1 MSAVA
6 VENLMALLYTN
17 TGVRKSFIANPS
29 EIMADFDLDETER
42 NALLNTDWPGLVL
55 AGNGFGYKRWK
66 SNQWRHS
73 DAYIFTSY
81 DSVFDESDIA
91 PLRVMFTHRIEE
103 GKIKNQKLR
112 STHAGVVGDIL
123 KTMPENQI
131 NHEHVLLENPKLT
144 SVISIWQKLYGL
156 NLNHHYLI
164 RAYFYRA
171 TLEAIGVPES
181 LHARPGACNT
191 YIPLSPALESGSPA
205 GYITALMNDGQTIS
219 KEPLIAGRFITFP
232 ADVAQRIDAGED
244 NPNLQTPIDV
254 LCIKTL
260 CAAV

>member
-29 EIMADFDLDETER
+29 EVMADFELDDTER
-42 NALLNTDWPGLVL
+42 AALLDTDWSGLVL

-81 DSVFDESDIA
+81 DHIFTESDIA
-91 PLRVMFTHRIEE
+91 PLRALFAHRIEE
-103 GKIKNQKLR
+103 GKVKSQKLR
-112 STHAGVVGDIL
+112 STHAGTVADIL

-131 NHEHVLLENPKLT
+131 NHEHVLLENPKLA
-144 SVISIWQKLYGL
+144 SVISVWQKLYGL

-171 TLEAIGVPES
+171 TPEAVGSAEV

-191 YIPLSPALESGSPA
+191 YIPLSPSLENGSPA
-205 GYITALMNDGQTIS
+205 GYITALMNDGKPIS

-232 ADVAQRIDAGED
+232 ADVAQRIDVDEA
-244 NPNLQTPIDV
+244 NQNLQAPIDL

>member
-6 VENLMALLYTN
+6 VEKLLALLYTN
-17 TGVRKSFIANPS
+17 TGLRKSFIANPS
-29 EIMADFDLDETER
+29 EVMTDFELEDMER
-42 NALLNTDWPGLVL
+42 AALLNTDWPGLIL

-73 DAYIFTSY
+73 EAYIFTSY
-81 DSVFDESDIA
+81 DHIFTESDIA
-91 PLRVMFTHRIEE
+91 PLRALFVNRIEE
-103 GKIKNQKLR
+103 GKVKTQKLR
-112 STHAGVVGDIL
+112 STHAGVVADIL

-131 NHEHVLLENPKLT
+131 NHEHVLLENPKLNN
-144 SVISIWQKLYGL
+144 VISVWQKLYGL

-164 RAYFYRA
+164 RAYFYRVTA
-171 TLEAIGVPES
+171 EAIGVAEA

-191 YIPLSPALESGSPA
+191 YIPLSPALENGAPA
-205 GYITALMNDGQTIS
+205 GYVTALMNDGKTIS
-219 KEPLIAGRFITFP
+219 KEPLLAGRFITFP
-232 ADVAQRIDAGED
+232 ADVVQRIEVNEA
-244 NPNLQTPIDV
+244 NQNLQTPIDV

>member
-29 EIMADFDLDETER
+29 EIMADFELDDTER
-42 NALLNTDWPGLVL
+42 AALLNTDWPGLVL
-55 AGNGFGYKRWK
+55 AGNGFGYKRW
-66 SNQWRHS
+66 NQWRHS

-81 DSVFDESDIA
+81 DQIFTDSDIE
-91 PLRVMFTHRIEE
+91 PLRIMFAHRIEE
-103 GKIKNQKLR
+103 GKVKTQKLR

-171 TLEAIGVPES
+171 TAEAIGVSES

-191 YIPLSPALESGSPA
+191 YIPLSSALESGSPA
-205 GYITALMNDGQTIS
+205 GYITALMNDGKPIS

-232 ADVAQRIDAGED
+232 ADVAQRIDVDEA
-244 NPNLQTPIDV
+244 NQSLQIPIDV

>member
-1 MSAVA
+1 MSAIA
-6 VENLMALLYTN
+6 VETLMALLYTN
-17 TGVRKSFIANPS
+17 VGIRKSFIADP
-29 EIMADFDLDETER
+29 EPLMADFDLDEAECA
-42 NALLNTDWPGLVL
+42 ALLNMDWPGLVL

-81 DSVFDESDIA
+81 DSVFNESDIA

-112 STHAGVVGDIL
+112 STHAGVTGDIL

-244 NPNLQTPIDV
+244 NPNLRIPIDL

>member
-1 MSAVA
+1 MTALA
-6 VENLMALLYTN
+6 VENLLALFYTN
-17 TGVRKSFIANPS
+17 PGLRKKFEAHPG
-29 EIMADFDLDETER
+29 EFLVEHDLTIDER
-42 NALLNTDWPGLVL
+42 SSLLNMDWPGLTL

-81 DSVFDESDIA
+81 DKVFSEDEIF
-91 PLRVMFTHRIEE
+91 PLRAMLNNRIAE
-103 GKIKNQKLR
+103 GKIKTQKLR
-112 STHAGVVGDIL
+112 STHTGIVADIL

-131 NHEHVLLENPKLT
+131 NHEHVLLENPKLASII
-144 SVISIWQKLYGL
+144 SVWQRLYGL

-171 TLEAIGVPES
+171 TPEAIGVAET

-191 YIPLSPALESGSPA
+191 YIPLSPALENGSPA
-205 GYITALMNDGQTIS
+205 GYITALMNDGKTIS
-219 KEPLIAGRFITFP
+219 KEPLIAGRIITFP
-232 ADVAQRIDAGED
+232 ADVAQRIDVGEANQ
-244 NPNLQTPIDV
+244 NPQTPIDV

>member
-6 VENLMALLYTN
+6 VENLLALLYTN
-17 TGVRKSFIANPS
+17 TGVRKDFIANPS
-29 EIMADFDLDETER
+29 RVMMDFELDDTER
-42 NALLNTDWPGLVL
+42 TALLDMDWPGLTL

-81 DSVFDESDIA
+81 DGVFAESDIM
-91 PLRVMFTHRIEE
+91 PLRTLFASRIAE
-103 GKIKNQKLR
+103 GRVKTEKLR
-112 STHAGVVGDIL
+112 STHAGIVGDVL

-131 NHEHVLLENPKLT
+131 NYEHVLLENPKLS
-144 SVISIWQKLYGL
+144 SVIAVWQKLYGL
-156 NLNHHYLI
+156 NLHHHYLI

-171 TLEAIGVPES
+171 TAEALGVAEP
-181 LHARPGACNT
+181 LHARPGVCNT
-191 YIPLSPALESGSPA
+191 YIPLSPSLADGMPV
-205 GYITALMNDGQTIS
+205 GYVTALMNDGQAIS
-219 KEPLIAGRFITFP
+219 KQPLIAGRFITFP
-232 ADVAQRIDAGED
+232 ADVAQRIDASQA
-244 NPNLQTPIDV
+244 NQNLQTPIDV

>member
-1 MSAVA
+1 MSASA

-17 TGVRKSFIANPS
+17 TGVRKKFIDNPVSVLVDFELDDAERIALS
-29 EIMADFDLDETER
+29 EM
-42 NALLNTDWPGLVL
+42 DWAGLIL

-81 DSVFDESDIA
+81 KDIFSEQDIA
-91 PLRVMFTHRIEE
+91 PLNNMFNKRMAD
-103 GKIKNQKLR
+103 GKIKTEKVR
-112 STHAGVVGDIL
+112 STHAGTVADIL
-123 KTMPENQI
+123 KVMPENQI
-131 NHEHVLLENPKLT
+131 NYEHVLLENPKLASII
-144 SVISIWQKLYGL
+144 SVWQKLYGL

-171 TLEAIGVPES
+171 STEAIGVSES

-191 YIPLSPALESGSPA
+191 YIPLSPALESGAPA
-205 GYITALMNDGQTIS
+205 GYITALMNNGQPIS

-232 ADVAQRIDAGED
+232 ADVAQRIEVDEA
-244 NPNLQTPIDV
+244 NRNLQHPIDV

>member
-1 MSAVA
+1 
-6 VENLMALLYTN
+6 MALLYTN
-17 TGVRKSFIANPS
+17 VGIRKKFISNPT
-29 EIMADFDLDETER
+29 EVMIDFELDDAER
-42 NALLNTDWPGLVL
+42 NALLDTDWPGLVL

-81 DSVFDESDIA
+81 DRVFTELNIS
-91 PLRVMFTHRIEE
+91 PLRALFIQRIEE
-103 GKIKNQKLR
+103 GKIKTQKLR
-112 STHAGVVGDIL
+112 STHVGVVADIL

-131 NHEHVLLENPKLT
+131 NYEHVLLENTKLT
-144 SVISIWQKLYGL
+144 SVISVWQKLYGL

-171 TLEAIGVPES
+171 TPEAIGVAET

-191 YIPLSPALESGSPA
+191 YIPLSPALENGSPA
-205 GYITALMNDGQTIS
+205 GYITALMNDGKTIS
-219 KEPLIAGRFITFP
+219 KEPLIAGRIITFP
-232 ADVAQRIDAGED
+232 ADVAQRIDVGEA
-244 NPNLQTPIDV
+244 NQNLQTPIDV

>member
-1 MSAVA
+1 MSAVE

-29 EIMADFDLDETER
+29 EVMADFELDETER
-42 NALLNTDWPGLVL
+42 IALLNTDWPGLVL

-81 DSVFDESDIA
+81 DQIFTESDIA
-91 PLRVMFTHRIEE
+91 PLKTLFDNRIEE
-103 GKIKNQKLR
+103 GKVKTQKLR
-112 STHAGVVGDIL
+112 STHIGIVADIL

-131 NHEHVLLENPKLT
+131 NYEHVLLENPKLT
-144 SVISIWQKLYGL
+144 SIISVWQKLYGL

-171 TLEAIGVPES
+171 TIEAIGLAEA

-191 YIPLSPALESGSPA
+191 YIPLSPAVTSGAPA
-205 GYITALMNDGQTIS
+205 GYVTALMNDGKTIS
-219 KEPLIAGRFITFP
+219 KEPLVAGRFITFP
-232 ADVAQRIDAGED
+232 ADVAQRIDAGEC
-244 NPNLQTPIDV
+244 NQNLQDPIDV